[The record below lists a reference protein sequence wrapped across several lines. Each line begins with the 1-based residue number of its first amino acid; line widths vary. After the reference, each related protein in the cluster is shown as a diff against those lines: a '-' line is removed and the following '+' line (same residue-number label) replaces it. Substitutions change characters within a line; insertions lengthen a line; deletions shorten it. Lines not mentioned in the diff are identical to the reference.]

1 MLQPQPE
8 RPMRRHLFLLTIF
21 TAALLFAAAPAQ
33 AQLWLTYG
41 EAAEFG
47 GEPAVRFQIYHQHGT
62 VLAWCVGYLYF
73 TPTQVAYE
81 VLGPGGD
88 RQDGFAAAR
97 DSLQVQWRGPRA
109 PERAPGIGRGH
120 TANPLT

>member
-1 MLQPQPE
+1 
-8 RPMRRHLFLLTIF
+8 MRRHLFLLTIF
-21 TAALLFAAAPAQ
+21 TAALLLAAAPAQAQLWLTYGEAAEVGGEPPARPRLPPPPAAGRRGGAPAQ

-73 TPTQVAYE
+73 TPTQ
-81 VLGPGGD
+81 D
-88 RQDGFAAAR
+88 RK
-97 DSLQVQWRGPRA
+97 
-109 PERAPGIGRGH
+109 
-120 TANPLT
+120 